1 MTPLHK
7 LFLTLLN
14 ALLILGCVATVALV
28 TYVVWSYPSFAL
40 YTRVVGIGSAWGMGA
55 MAIWAFWM
63 AIKAIWRE

>member
-1 MTPLHK
+1 MTLPRK

-14 ALLILGCVATVALV
+14 STLVLACIATVVLV